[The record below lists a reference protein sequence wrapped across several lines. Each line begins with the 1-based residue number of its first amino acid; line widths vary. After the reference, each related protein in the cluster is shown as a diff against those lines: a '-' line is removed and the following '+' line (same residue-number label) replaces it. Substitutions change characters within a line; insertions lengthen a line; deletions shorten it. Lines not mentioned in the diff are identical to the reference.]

1 MIEFSDI
8 KDAIKDFKKGKA
20 VIIVDDPARENE
32 GDIVYASGKITPDK
46 INFMAKEGR
55 GLICIAME
63 GKRLDEL
70 ELRPMVASGLEVKEA
85 AFTVSVDSK
94 KGITT
99 GISAHDRAQTVK
111 TIINPKT
118 KPDDLIKP
126 GHVFPLRY
134 KEGGV
139 LVRAG
144 HTESGVDMAK
154 ISGLYPSSVICEIM
168 NEDGTMA
175 RMTQLLKFSK
185 KHKLKIITIAQ
196 IIEYRRQTEKL
207 VDKIATIPNFPTRY
221 GNFIL
226 YLYQDRLKKENH
238 LAMVKGDVKNKKNV
252 IVRVHSS
259 CLTGDA
265 FHSLRCD
272 CGEQLEKSMQI
283 IQKQG
288 TGVLLYMHQE
298 GRGIGLLNK
307 IKAYELQDRGY
318 DTVEANIQL
327 GFKPDLRD
335 YGIGAQILCDLGL
348 STIKLLTNNP
358 KKIIGL
364 EGYGLKV
371 VKRLPIKI
379 KPKSKFGE
387 RYLKTKKEKCGHLL

>member
-8 KDAIKDFKKGKA
+8 KEAIEDFKKGKA
-20 VIIVDDPARENE
+20 IIIVDDPTRENE
-32 GDIVYASGKITPDK
+32 GDIVYACEKITPEK

-55 GLICIAME
+55 GLICVTMI

-70 ELRPMVASGLEVKEA
+70 KLHPMVASGIEIKEA
-85 AFTVSVDSK
+85 SFTVSVDAR

-99 GISAHDRAQTVK
+99 GISAYDRAQTIK
-111 TIINPKT
+111 TIIDPKT

-126 GHVFPLRY
+126 GHIFPLRY

-144 HTESGVDMAK
+144 HTEAGVDMAK
-154 ISGLYPSSVICEIM
+154 ISELYPSSVICEIM
-168 NEDGTMA
+168 NEDGSMA
-175 RMTQLLKFSK
+175 RMPQLLKFSK
-185 KHKLKIITIAQ
+185 EHKLKIITIAQ
-196 IIEYRRQTEKL
+196 IIEYRRRTEKL
-207 VDKIATIPNFPTRY
+207 VEKIVTIPNFLTKY

-226 YLYQDRLKKENH
+226 YLYQDKLKKESH
-238 LAMVKGDVKNKKNV
+238 LALVKGNVKNKKNV
-252 IVRVHSS
+252 LVRVHSS
-259 CLTGDA
+259 CLTGDV

-272 CGEQLEKSMQI
+272 CGDQLEKSMCL
-283 IQKQG
+283 IQKEKC
-288 TGVLLYMHQE
+288 GVLLYMHQE
-298 GRGIGLLNK
+298 GRGIGLTNK
-307 IKAYELQDRGY
+307 LKAYELQNKGY
-318 DTVEANIQL
+318 DTVEANIKL

-348 STIKLLTNNP
+348 SDIKLLTNNP

-371 VKRLPIKI
+371 IQRIPIKM
-379 KPKSKFGE
+379 KPKSKFAKK
-387 RYLKTKKEKCGHLL
+387 YLKTKKKKCGHLL

>member
-1 MIEFSDI
+1 MTEFSDI

-32 GDIVYASGKITPDK
+32 GDIVYAAEIITPEK

-55 GLICIAME
+55 GLICIAIE

-70 ELRPMVASGLEVKEA
+70 ELHPMVSKGTEIKEA

-126 GHVFPLRY
+126 GHIFPLRY

-175 RMTQLLKFSK
+175 RMPQLLKFSK
-185 KHKLKIITIAQ
+185 RHKLKIITIAQ

-207 VDKIATIPNFPTRY
+207 VDKIVTIPNFPTRY

-226 YLYQDRLKKENH
+226 HLYQDRLKKENH
-238 LAMVKGDVKNKKNV
+238 LAFVNEDIKNKKNV

-259 CLTGDA
+259 CLTGDV

-272 CGEQLEKSMQI
+272 CGDQLEKSMQM

-288 TGVLLYMHQE
+288 GVLLYMHQE

-307 IKAYELQDRGY
+307 IKAYKLQDRGY

-379 KPKSKFGE
+379 KPKSKFAE
-387 RYLKTKKEKCGHLL
+387 KYLKTKKEKCGHLL

>member
-1 MIEFSDI
+1 MTEFSDI

-32 GDIVYASGKITPDK
+32 GDIVYAAEIITPEK

-55 GLICIAME
+55 GLICIAIE

-70 ELRPMVASGLEVKEA
+70 ELHPMVSKGTEIKEA

-126 GHVFPLRY
+126 GHIFPLRY

-175 RMTQLLKFSK
+175 RMPQLLKFSK
-185 KHKLKIITIAQ
+185 RHKLKIITIAQ

-207 VDKIATIPNFPTRY
+207 VDKIVTIPNFPTRY

-226 YLYQDRLKKENH
+226 HLYQDRLKKENH
-238 LAMVKGDVKNKKNV
+238 LALVKGDIKNKKNV

-259 CLTGDA
+259 CLTGDV

-272 CGEQLEKSMQI
+272 CGDQLEKSMQM

-288 TGVLLYMHQE
+288 GVLLYMHQE

-307 IKAYELQDRGY
+307 IKAYKLQDRGY

-379 KPKSKFGE
+379 KPKSKFAE
-387 RYLKTKKEKCGHLL
+387 KYLKTKKEKCGHLL